1 MKQRIKKPVNQKDLS
16 IVEEDAAI
24 YKTSPKK
31 KLTGKEK
38 KILDNLS
45 HSIDFVNKY
54 SKGKTK
60 VKSINELLNEL

>member
-1 MKQRIKKPVNQKDLS
+1 MKQRIKKVVNRKESS
-16 IVEEDAAI
+16 IVEEDAAV

-45 HSIDFVNKY
+45 ESVDFVNKY
-54 SKGKTK
+54 SKRKTK
-60 VKSINELLNEL
+60 VKSINQLLNEL